1 MLTERHLEIFVALAE
16 EGHFGSAAQ
25 RIGITQPPLSQ
36 GLRRLE
42 ALLGVRLFDRERGV
56 SLTEEGALLLPH
68 ARRALA
74 ALAELRET
82 GAREQADGRRLRLGL
97 APEVPAPLAADA
109 AAEVAGAGAPVRT
122 GERTRIGVT
131 TASTA
136 VLLNDLA
143 AGRLD
148 IAVIRHPS
156 VLHGLTAGRVILLP
170 TWLLTPVVPPAGPHT
185 SHSSHSSHGSH
196 GDGGAPPRL
205 PVAVR
210 PRAEAPAAHDLFVD
224 TLASRGRRVETVV
237 VSDERAGLALV
248 AAGQAVLVTA
258 DDTLTASGVE
268 RRAAADPPLPLRL
281 RVAWDPRRP
290 GAGETAETA
299 RRFEESLARTALAR
313 TALARSV
320 AAPDTSARSA
330 RSVRSAHGV
339 PVRRVAP

>member
-1 MLTERHLEIFVALAE
+1 MLTERHLEIFVTLAE

-25 RIGITQPPLSQ
+25 RVGITQPPLSQ

-97 APEVPAPLAADA
+97 APEVPAPLAAAA
-109 AAEVAGAGAPVRT
+109 AAEVAGAPVRT

-131 TASTA
+131 TAPTA

-170 TWLLTPVVPPAGPHT
+170 TWLLTPAGPHV
-185 SHSSHSSHGSH
+185 SHGGGGGGGH
-196 GDGGAPPRL
+196 GDDGGAGGGGAPPRL

-290 GAGETAETA
+290 GAGETARTA
-299 RRFEESLARTALAR
+299 RRFEESLARGI
-313 TALARSV
+313 
-320 AAPDTSARSA
+320 AAPHTSGHSP
-330 RSVRSAHGV
+330 HGV
-339 PVRRVAP
+339 PARRVAP

>member
-16 EGHFGSAAQ
+16 EEHFGTAAQ
-25 RIGITQPPLSQ
+25 RVGITQPPLSQ

-42 ALLGVRLFDRERGV
+42 ALLGVRLFDRDRGV

-82 GAREQADGRRLRLGL
+82 GAREHADGRRLRLGL
-97 APEVPAPLAADA
+97 TPEVPTPLAADVA
-109 AAEVAGAGAPVRT
+109 ASPVRA
-122 GERTRIGVT
+122 GERTRIGMV
-131 TASTA
+131 TASTSA
-136 VLLNDLA
+136 LLNDVA

-156 VLHGLTAGRVILLP
+156 VLHGLAAGRVILLP
-170 TWLLTPVVPPAGPHT
+170 TWILAPAGR
-185 SHSSHSSHGSH
+185 S
-196 GDGGAPPRL
+196 GAHDALASRL

-224 TLASRGRRVETVV
+224 TLASRGRRVDTVV

-248 AAGQAVLVTA
+248 AAGQALLVTA
-258 DDTLTASGVE
+258 DATLTATEVE
-268 RRAAADPPLPLRL
+268 RRSATDPPLPLRL

-290 GAGETAETA
+290 GSKETAETA
-299 RRFEESLARTALAR
+299 RLIEDAL
-313 TALARSV
+313 T
-320 AAPDTSARSA
+320 
-330 RSVRSAHGV
+330 
-339 PVRRVAP
+339 RRVAK